1 MNHFTVSPEHVDEL
15 VSAALDGELH
25 SAALELG
32 LDPVAVETWLVS
44 DPVAVAR
51 TRSFQSA
58 RSAVRSDA
66 TVLDELSRRRLVRTA
81 LDASPATP
89 ATTRRRR
96 TGGFVA
102 AGAAAAVAI
111 GVVVAANGPSS
122 SPSMV
127 AKNAVERSSTAQIA
141 TPALADFGAIDDP
154 NALVTSLRTQS
165 EGVTSDVGA
174 QSVAPG
180 AGRAVPGDAL
190 PDPHTSE
197 ATGDPTTQSGTATA
211 PPGTATPN
219 SASQQR
225 PAPSSRELDTATGC
239 LASLPGSEG
248 GRLPVLV
255 ARLVYRGTPALVAT
269 TPGTNHTTAWVFVAD
284 SCRLLLTAQVG

>member
-1 MNHFTVSPEHVDEL
+1 MNHFTVSPEHVDEV

-32 LDPVAVETWLVS
+32 LDPAAVEAWLVS
-44 DPVAVAR
+44 DPVAIAR

-66 TVLDELSRRRLVRTA
+66 TVLDELSRRRLVRAA

-165 EGVTSDVGA
+165 EGVASDVGA

-197 ATGDPTTQSGTATA
+197 ATGDPTAQS
-211 PPGTATPN
+211 GTATPN

-248 GRLPVLV
+248 GRRPVLV